1 MNLKELRT
9 KLKTLADQMSA
20 LATLESMTDEQQAQF
35 DKLDAEFHEISAQ
48 IGRQTKAEAAAA
60 AAQAAA
66 DAVQPAAGELQA
78 TAVAAEPVPVPAQDG
93 GRRLIGEP
101 AHKEFE
107 CFEQYLAAV
116 LDASQGR
123 RFDARLDF
131 HEGVG
136 RRSAEQQMGVGADG
150 GFMVPTEF
158 RAQLLEVDPA
168 QTPLLANST
177 RLPAGTNP
185 DAEVKLPALD
195 QSTNQHG
202 GVTVSRID
210 EGDEK
215 PETTGKLSQVG
226 WTPTEIG
233 AHIAL
238 TEKLIRNWSGA
249 TGLAQRLL
257 RGALNEHIENEV
269 YRGDGVAKPLGIIAS
284 PAAYKINRATANDFT
299 FADVADMTARFMQ
312 RKGKAFWLYNQLLL
326 SKLIQMK
333 DGNNNLVW
341 QQSIVP
347 GSPSTLWGLPAFPY
361 EFASA
366 VGALGDVA
374 LVRPDP
380 YYVIKDGAGPF
391 VDMGRI
397 DKDFTKGKVR
407 VRIFMSN
414 DGGPWLKAPFKLQNG
429 TEVSPFVLLDIP
441 SP

>member
-20 LATLESMTDEQQAQF
+20 LSTLKSMTEEQHAEF
-35 DKLDAEFHEISAQ
+35 EKLDAEFHESSAQ
-48 IGRQTKAEAAAA
+48 IERMTKAATAAA

-66 DAVQPAAGELQA
+66 DAVQPAVGELQA
-78 TAVAAEPVPVPAQDG
+78 AASADEPAPAPEPA
-93 GRRLIGEP
+93 RRLVGEP
-101 AHKEFE
+101 ARREFE
-107 CFEQYLAAV
+107 SFEQFLAAV
-116 LDASQGR
+116 LDASEGR

-136 RRSAEQQMGVGADG
+136 GRRAEQQMGVGEDG

-158 RAQLLEVDPA
+158 RNQLLEVDPA

-177 RLPAGTNP
+177 RLPAGANP
-185 DAEVKLPALD
+185 DAEVKLPYLNQA
-195 QSTNQHG
+195 TNQHG

-210 EGDEK
+210 EGEAK
-215 PETTGKLSQVG
+215 PETTGKVGLVG
-226 WTPTEIG
+226 WTPTEVG

-257 RGALNEHIENEV
+257 RSALNEHIENEI
-269 YRGDGVAKPLGIIAS
+269 YRGDGVGKPLGIIAS
-284 PAAYKINRATANDFT
+284 PAAYKINRTTASDFV
-299 FADVADMTARFMQ
+299 FADVADMVARFLQ
-312 RKGKAFWLYNQLLL
+312 RTGKAFWLYNQLLL

-366 VGALGDVA
+366 VGSLGDVA

-397 DKDFTKGKVR
+397 NDDFTKGKVR

-414 DGGPWLKAPFKLQNG
+414 DGGPWLNAPFKLQNS
-429 TEVSPFVLLDIP
+429 TEVSPFVLLDVP
-441 SP
+441 SA